1 MIYDYAIIGA
11 GAAGTLIADALLS
24 DPHFEKCSVLIV
36 DRPGDQ
42 YIDRTW
48 CFWSERNHALAHLVS
63 HQWSEIYA
71 GDSDDPNYQSI
82 APYTYQMIRGV
93 DFHGYF
99 RSRIKKNGQVEW
111 VEQEVVAVSESENV
125 VEIRTTAEVYT
136 AARVFD
142 SRFDYKLFREHT
154 KYPVL
159 QQHFVGWFIKTEVPQ
174 FNPDQAL
181 FMDFSVPQMGNTRFM
196 YVLPTLDREAL
207 VEYTLFSHEPLKPEA
222 YAEAIKAYLSK
233 KNIDAYEVV
242 KTESGSIPMSC
253 APFWERQSKRIIP
266 IGLSAGW
273 AKPSTGFTFDRTLV
287 RVKRIVE
294 ELKKGNASIRVQ
306 RKDRFWLY
314 DLLLLDILDR
324 QNHKGASIFSRLFR
338 KRKPQLILR
347 FLGEKTRFNQELS
360 IMAANK
366 PLPFLVAFMRRLFKG
381 F

>member
-11 GAAGTLIADALLS
+11 GAAGTLLADALLT
-24 DPHFEKCSVLIV
+24 DPHFEKCSVLIL
-36 DRPGDQ
+36 DRLGDQ
-42 YIDRTW
+42 YKDRTW
-48 CFWSERNHALAHLVS
+48 CFWSERTHALDHLVS

-71 GDSDDPNYQSI
+71 GDSDHPNYQAI
-82 APYTYQMIRGV
+82 APYTYQMIHGV
-93 DFHGYF
+93 DFHNYF
-99 RSRIKKNGQVEW
+99 RSKIKKHQQVNW
-111 VEQEVVAVSESENV
+111 VEQEVVAVTEGETV
-125 VEIRTTAEVYT
+125 VEIKTTTEAYT

-142 SRFDYKLFREHT
+142 SRFDYKLFQEHT

-159 QQHFVGWFIKTEVPQ
+159 QQHFVGWFIETEAPQ

-196 YVLPTLDREAL
+196 YLLPTSNREAL
-207 VEYTLFSHEPLKPEA
+207 VEYTLFSHQPLKPEA
-222 YAEAIKAYLSK
+222 YTEAIETYLSK
-233 KNIDAYEVV
+233 KNIDAYKVV

-253 APFWERQSKRIIP
+253 TPLWERQSKRVIP

-294 ELKKGNASIRVQ
+294 ELKKVNPSIRVQ

-324 QNHKGASIFSRLFR
+324 QNHKGATIFSRLFR

-347 FLGEKTRFNQELS
+347 FLGEKTRFNEELS

-366 PLPFLVAFMRRLFKG
+366 PLPFLAAFIRRLLKG

>member
-11 GAAGTLIADALLS
+11 GAAGTLLADALLS

-36 DRPGDQ
+36 DRPGEQ
-42 YIDRTW
+42 YKDRTW
-48 CFWSERNHALAHLVS
+48 CFWSERTHALDHLVS
-63 HQWSEIYA
+63 HQWSQIYA
-71 GDSDDPNYQSI
+71 GDSDRPNYQTI
-82 APYTYQMIRGV
+82 APYTYQMIHGV
-93 DFHGYF
+93 DFHHYF
-99 RSRIKKNGQVEW
+99 RPRIKKQEQVNW
-111 VEQEVVAVSESENV
+111 VEQEVLAVTEGETD
-125 VEIRTTAEVYT
+125 VEIKTTAEVYT
-136 AARVFD
+136 AAKVFD
-142 SRFDYKLFREHT
+142 SRFDYNLFQVPT

-159 QQHFVGWFIKTEVPQ
+159 QQHFVGWFIKTEAPK

-196 YVLPTLDREAL
+196 YVLPISNQEAL

-222 YAEAIKAYLSK
+222 YAEAIKAYLCEK
-233 KNIDAYEVV
+233 DIEAYEVV

-253 APFWERQSKRIIP
+253 APLWERQSKRVIP

-324 QNHKGASIFSRLFR
+324 QNYKGASIFSRLFR

-347 FLGEKTRFNQELS
+347 FLGEKTRFIEELS

-366 PLPFLVAFMRRLFKG
+366 PLPFLTAFVRRLFRG